1 MEARAVRGGQS
12 VTENLVFFLE
22 EPSARDFL
30 EAILPRVLPTH
41 ITPHFLVFEGKQ
53 DLEKQLVWR
62 MKRWLR
68 PNSRFIVMRDQDNGD
83 CRVIKSRLLGLCQ
96 QAGQP
101 TATVRIV
108 CRELETFFVGD
119 WRAIA
124 AGFAQP
130 KLSAQAQKAKFRQ
143 PDLLGSPSREIKQM
157 IPTYQKREGART
169 ISPHLDLT
177 SNRSTS
183 FRVLLRTLSDMA

>member
-1 MEARAVRGGQS
+1 M
-12 VTENLVFFLE
+12 TKNLVFFLE

-30 EAILPRVLPTH
+30 EAILPRVLPAH

-53 DLEKQLVWR
+53 DLEKQMVWR

-68 PNSRFIVMRDQDNGD
+68 PNSRFVVMRDQDSGD
-83 CRVIKSRLLGLCQ
+83 CRAIKSRLLGLCQ
-96 QAGQP
+96 QAGRP

-108 CRELETFFVGD
+108 CKELETFFVGD

-124 AGFAQP
+124 AGYSQP
-130 KLSAQAQKAKFRQ
+130 KLAAQAQKATFRQ
-143 PDLLGSPSREIKQM
+143 PDLLGSPSAEIKRL

-177 SNRSTS
+177 GNQSTS
-183 FRVLLRTLSDMA
+183 FRVLLRTLSDMAYA

>member
-1 MEARAVRGGQS
+1 M
-12 VTENLVFFLE
+12 TENLVFFLE
-22 EPSARDFL
+22 EPSTRDFL
-30 EAILPRVLPTH
+30 EAVLPRVLPAH

-68 PNSRFIVMRDQDNGD
+68 PNSRFVVMRDQDSGD
-83 CRVIKSRLLGLCQ
+83 CHAIKNRLLGLCQ
-96 QAGQP
+96 QAGRP
-101 TATVRIV
+101 TAKVRIV
-108 CRELETFFVGD
+108 CKELETFFVGD

-124 AGFAQP
+124 AGYSQP
-130 KLSAQAQKAKFRQ
+130 KLAAQAQKAKFRQ
-143 PDLLGSPSREIKQM
+143 PDRLGSPSAEIKRL

-177 SNRSTS
+177 RNQSTS
-183 FRVLLRTLSDMA
+183 FRVLLRTLSDMAYA

>member
-1 MEARAVRGGQS
+1 M
-12 VTENLVFFLE
+12 TENLVFFLE
-22 EPSARDFL
+22 EPSTRDFL
-30 EAILPRVLPTH
+30 EAVLPRVLPAH

-68 PNSRFIVMRDQDNGD
+68 PNSRFVVMRDQDSGD
-83 CRVIKSRLLGLCQ
+83 CHAIKSRLLGLCQ
-96 QAGQP
+96 QAGRP
-101 TATVRIV
+101 TAKVRIV
-108 CRELETFFVGD
+108 CKELETFFVGD

-124 AGFAQP
+124 AGYSQP
-130 KLSAQAQKAKFRQ
+130 KLAAQAQKAKFRQ
-143 PDLLGSPSREIKQM
+143 PDRLGSPSAEIKRL

-177 SNRSTS
+177 GNQSTS
-183 FRVLLRTLSDMA
+183 FRVLLRTLSDMACA